1 MQELP
6 YGSRPTRFTLSP
18 VGEWKIVH
26 KGVNWGGGF
35 GTRWLGL
42 NVPWGIYGIHGTN
55 KPSSIGTRASAGC
68 IRMQNRDVE
77 ELFEWVSIGTPVRIL
92 GDPPSHL
99 EFSRHLRAPLSG
111 SDVVFVQLQLH
122 HLGFDPQGADGRFG
136 KTPRAVRELQE
147 AFGLPVDGTV
157 YDDVY
162 YIWACAR
169 RPREDADELPKESV
183 GLDRPTSR
191 GRGTLWRGRYYY
203 LWQKRL
209 LRVGDV
215 AIDPLRA
222 IEPTVAYDV
231 LVWEYDLYIPG
242 VNPELRRAALE
253 AAAAEL
259 QELHPNIR
267 IRFEWFEGSPSA
279 ERLLEAL
286 EAGVGPDIAA
296 LAGGAVLVD
305 TAYQVPVTPY
315 MQAATRED
323 LLPAVAAAVGSG
335 EHLWVWPRW
344 IDMTVW
350 VGRAAS
356 VRELA
361 DRPALGVDELLQLR
375 QTWHA
380 PGSSGSPVVYQVYD
394 PALFLAVA
402 VGITGRSLLTSDGAL
417 AWNNDEIARACFQN
431 GLRRSSFTGTP
442 TRSPAPGYAV
452 SMKEAHLMGP
462 VNRTLL
468 HHVLSRFGDLTHD
481 AERIAPPEGTA
492 EVAILSAPL
501 PDGRLLGQ
509 YGTVA
514 SYAVFRR
521 TDHAGD
527 DHTQAVMQVAQHL
540 SRRMGYWE
548 AANLLAVPPYAS
560 SLTSWSRDAGLI
572 QEQAEALIVLA
583 ERLAAPPSTL
593 IGP

>member
-1 MQELP
+1 M
-6 YGSRPTRFTLSP
+6 SFRR
-18 VGEWKIVH
+18 
-26 KGVNWGGGF
+26 
-35 GTRWLGL
+35 
-42 NVPWGIYGIHGTN
+42 
-55 KPSSIGTRASAGC
+55 RASVWIGLLLVVAA
-68 IRMQNRDVE
+68 
-77 ELFEWVSIGTPVRIL
+77 LFG
-92 GDPPSHL
+92 G
-99 EFSRHLRAPLSG
+99 
-111 SDVVFVQLQLH
+111 
-122 HLGFDPQGADGRFG
+122 
-136 KTPRAVRELQE
+136 
-147 AFGLPVDGTV
+147 
-157 YDDVY
+157 
-162 YIWACAR
+162 
-169 RPREDADELPKESV
+169 
-183 GLDRPTSR
+183 
-191 GRGTLWRGRYYY
+191 GRYYY

-222 IEPTVAYDV
+222 IEPTKAYDV

-417 AWNNDEIARACFQN
+417 AWSRDEIARAA
-431 GLRRSSFTGTP
+431 GVLSGMASEGLLSRDADEISRTRLRRFYEG
-442 TRSPAPGYAV
+442 
-452 SMKEAHLMGP
+452 EAHLMGP

-481 AERIAPPEGTA
+481 AERITPPEGMA

-583 ERLAAPPSTL
+583 ERLAAPPVDAYWSLIEQRAAEEVIVPLLPDLIRGEITAERFAEEVVRGVQSFLATRTAPASTL
-593 IGP
+593 